1 MYSKRNTNKRHV
13 HIIGQH
19 FSTQI
24 QATFHEV
31 NSYIYRRKEELG
43 VYKKWRVNWSR
54 KVEF

>member
-1 MYSKRNTNKRHV
+1 V